1 MSRKANIDCP
11 YLALKVWIVG
21 TNQRE
26 MQSFIWNSS
35 GFICIIYIP
44 AWFESDWE
52 APKVV
57 SVGISI
63 CNGGTENDTV
73 NSLPNLAY
81 SQTNV
86 L

>member
-1 MSRKANIDCP
+1 MDCGHKP
-11 YLALKVWIVG
+11 KGNAKLNLEQLWLYFYYLYSL
-21 TNQRE
+21 
-26 MQSFIWNSS
+26 
-35 GFICIIYIP
+35 
-44 AWFESDWE
+44 FESDWE

-73 NSLPNLAY
+73 NSVLNLAY
-81 SQTNV
+81 SETNA